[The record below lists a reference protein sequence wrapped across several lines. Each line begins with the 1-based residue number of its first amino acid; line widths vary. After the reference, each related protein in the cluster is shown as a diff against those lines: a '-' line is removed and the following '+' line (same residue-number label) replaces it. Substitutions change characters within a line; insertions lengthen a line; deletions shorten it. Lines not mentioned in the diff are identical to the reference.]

1 MYGLADCNNF
11 FVSCERVFAPRLEGR
26 PVIVLSNNDGCVISR
41 SNEAKAVG
49 ITMGQ
54 PLFQAAPLVRQHGVQ
69 VLSSNYALYGDMSH
83 RVMSTLR
90 SLVPGTEVYSIDEA
104 FLDLSG
110 IPAGELAALGRRV
123 AATVRRHTGIP
134 VSIGISPTKTLAKV
148 ASKLCKKYPKL
159 QSCCLMHRPEDVA
172 KVLATF
178 PAGDIWGIGR
188 RHTRMLR
195 AAGIVTA
202 GQFAQAHEGWVRH
215 RMGVTGLR
223 TWKELRGEPCIGFE
237 HAPPAK
243 QQICTS
249 RSFATELTEL
259 DDLRKSVGL
268 FTALCAEKL
277 RKQGS
282 VCSEVNVFILTNRHR
297 QDQPQQYVNS
307 IRTVATPTDSTLE
320 LTALAEGAL
329 RSLFTPG
336 YGYKKA
342 GVVLGGIGPR
352 TAVQTSLFD
361 PADRGRQ
368 ARLMKALDEVN
379 GRFGRHTLVTA
390 VQGFDPVKANRNH
403 VSPGYT
409 TDWDELFEIRV

>member
-49 ITMGQ
+49 IKMGQ

-110 IPAGELAALGRRV
+110 IPAGELAAMGRRV

-178 PAGDIWGIGR
+178 PAGDVWGIGR
-188 RHTRMLR
+188 RHTRMLQ

-202 GQFAQAHEGWVRH
+202 GQFAQAQEGWVRH

-249 RSFATELTEL
+249 RSFATELTDL

-297 QDQPQQYVNS
+297 RDQPQQYVNS

-409 TDWDELFEIRV
+409 TDWDELFEIKV

>member
-11 FVSCERVFAPRLEGR
+11 FVSCERVFAPRLEGV
-26 PVIVLSNNDGCVISR
+26 PVVVLSNNDGCVISR

-49 ITMGQ
+49 IKMGQ
-54 PLFQAAPLVRQHGVQ
+54 PLFQAAPLIRRYGVE
-69 VLSSNYALYGDMSH
+69 VLSSNFALYSDMSH
-83 RVMSTLR
+83 RVMTTLR
-90 SLVPGTEVYSIDEA
+90 SLAPDTEVYSIDEA

-110 IPAGELAALGRRV
+110 IPLDELSEMGRRI

-134 VSIGISPTKTLAKV
+134 VSLGMAPSKTLAKV
-148 ASKLCKKYPKL
+148 ATKLCKRYPKL
-159 QSCCLMHRPEDVA
+159 RDSCLMYRPEDVN
-172 KVLATF
+172 KVLSTF
-178 PAGDIWGIGR
+178 PVQDVWGIGR
-188 RHTRMLR
+188 RHGQMLQS
-195 AAGIVTA
+195 AGIVTA
-202 GQFAQAHEGWVRH
+202 GQFVQAQEGWIRH

-237 HAPPAK
+237 NTPPAK

-259 DDLRKSVGL
+259 GEVRKSVAL

-282 VCSEVNVFILTNRHR
+282 VCGEIQVFLLTNRHR
-297 QDQPQQYVNS
+297 PELPQQYVNR
-307 IRTVATPTDSTLE
+307 IVTPRTPTDSTLE
-320 LTALAEGAL
+320 LTALAEQAL
-329 RSLFTPG
+329 RSIFTPG

-342 GVVLGGIGPR
+342 GVILGGIAPR
-352 TAVQTSLFD
+352 TAVQTNLFD
-361 PADRGRQ
+361 PSDRGRQ

-390 VQGFDPVKANRNH
+390 IQGFDPVKANRNH
-403 VSPGYT
+403 VSRSYT
-409 TDWDELFEIRV
+409 TSWDELPEVKV